1 MDSEFL
7 IYGVKKRKRARR
19 GGEQVQ
25 QRLLEAGS
33 KREGGEDPEQLVGF
47 IEEPSQ
53 NDRSKRGLKKLSV
66 KVRDMVIAKKKSSY
80 KEVANDL
87 IRELSAAH
95 FPRDSSEESDKV
107 RAKISFENLRIKRIT
122 L

>member
-1 MDSEFL
+1 
-7 IYGVKKRKRARR
+7 
-19 GGEQVQ
+19 
-25 QRLLEAGS
+25 
-33 KREGGEDPEQLVGF
+33 
-47 IEEPSQ
+47 
-53 NDRSKRGLKKLSV
+53 
-66 KVRDMVIAKKKSSY
+66 MVIAKKKSSY